1 MTSSDRTLEIVLDK
15 ERIRLSEGYCFNIAV
30 ENIEAFDEILLFE
43 NDRRLGPIE
52 NMHSRIRDEGR
63 GLFSPWDG
71 HLFFSSSDGSDPGAN
86 SRTYSLKAR
95 IFSPEEKR
103 RQKPKT
109 LHLNLTEKCNLRCRI
124 CKPEEFTS
132 YAGSASLSREVIDK
146 VIADAFDSLS
156 QLRLDSAGELLL
168 SPHLPY
174 VLQEATKRSIPIFVS
189 TNGLLITEEKAE
201 MLCSSSLDSI
211 QISCDSPDRE
221 TLEWIRRGADFDKLI
236 RGTENL
242 VRTRERHGGKRPR
255 IEFHAALLQ
264 QNLHQLPDLVR
275 MAKKLGIEGVGVA
288 YGFIHSFMDPEWA
301 VIWEK
306 ERCNGIVR
314 EAFELSK
321 ELGISFNAPILFNA
335 PRDISTTRYCQYL
348 FEWSYIQPTG
358 KVYPCCIGAGD
369 YECGDLNSESFTDV
383 WFGERY
389 EKLRS
394 TYDTPN
400 PAFYKCAS
408 CYISAGWHPNDYKS
422 HFSPNHWK
430 YVEERLKGMPRE
442 QECSYCTYGEYLF
455 PADLADDIQE
465 MARHLNNGEAQAA
478 AAILAKAINR
488 HPDLA
493 DLYNLYAETLVHDDR
508 LAEAHR
514 VLHGILEE
522 WPDNWQALNNLSVLA
537 TNERR
542 YADALEL
549 LKKVLARN
557 PANTYARNNLSRLKE
572 MIVMEER
579 ESRQQKKFTHAN

>member
-1 MTSSDRTLEIVLDK
+1 MTSGARTMEIDLDK
-15 ERIRLSEGYCFNIAV
+15 ESIRLLEGYCFNIAV
-30 ENIEAFDEILLFE
+30 DNIETYDEIFLFE

-52 NMHSRIRDEGR
+52 NTHSRIRDEGR
-63 GLFSPWDG
+63 GLFSPWEG
-71 HLFFSSSDGSDPGAN
+71 QLFFSSSDGSDPRAN
-86 SRTYSLKAR
+86 GRVYSLKAR
-95 IFSPEEKR
+95 VLTSEEKQ
-103 RQKPKT
+103 RQMPKT
-109 LHLNLTEKCNLRCRI
+109 IHLNLTEKCNLRCRI
-124 CKPEEFTS
+124 CKPEDFTS

-146 VIADAFDSLS
+146 VIAEAFDSLT

-174 VLQEATKRSIPIFVS
+174 VLEEATKRSIPIFVS

-201 MLCSSSLDSI
+201 MLCSSSLDII
-211 QISCDSPDRE
+211 QISCDSPNRE
-221 TLEWIRRGADFDKLI
+221 TLEWIRRGADFDRLI
-236 RGTENL
+236 RGTEIL

-255 IEFHAALLQ
+255 IDFHAALLQ

-275 MAKKLGIEGVGVA
+275 MAKNLGIEGVGVA

-301 VIWEK
+301 VFWEK
-306 ERCNGIVR
+306 ERCNGIVK
-314 EAFELSK
+314 ESFQLAK

-335 PRDISTTRYCQYL
+335 PRAISTTRHCQYL
-348 FEWSYIQPTG
+348 FEWSYVQPTG

-369 YECGDLNSESFTDV
+369 FECGDLNGESFSEV

-400 PAFYKCAS
+400 PAYYKCAS

-442 QECSYCTYGEYLF
+442 QECSYCTYGEYFF

-465 MARHLNNGEAQAA
+465 TAKLISNGEAQAA
-478 AAILAKAINR
+478 ASILAKAINR

-493 DLYNLYAETLVHDDR
+493 DLHNLYAETLVHGGR
-508 LAEAHR
+508 VAEAHR
-514 VLHGILEE
+514 VLNGVLEE

-537 TNERR
+537 TGQRR

-549 LKKVLARN
+549 LKKVLARD
-557 PANTYARNNLSRLKE
+557 PANTYARKNLVRLKE
-572 MIVMEER
+572 MVAKEQR
-579 ESRQQKKFTHAN
+579 ESMQQDTFANAY